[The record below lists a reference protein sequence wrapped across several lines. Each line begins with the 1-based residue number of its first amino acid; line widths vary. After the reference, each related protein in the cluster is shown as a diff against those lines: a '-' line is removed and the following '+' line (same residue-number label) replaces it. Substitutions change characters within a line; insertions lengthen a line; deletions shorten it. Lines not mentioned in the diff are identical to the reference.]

1 MTTVGLPSRHG
12 STVVPGR
19 RGPRRPPK
27 VPRPSPAPR
36 TTDPFIG
43 KVGQRIAELDAFGT
57 RRLLSDFWDHHH
69 RTGTPRVGPVDHDG
83 THLVTFLWRD
93 PMDGGRPAH
102 GVVLFVNRLTDERD
116 LARSAMERVAGSD
129 IWHLSVRMT
138 GDWRASYAFVP
149 FEEGN
154 TLLAETDQVRLRQL
168 LDRGVPDP
176 FNADR
181 IWSTGGGERSVV
193 SLPLA
198 PAQPWFR
205 PRAAVPAGLVTRHTS
220 PDLAGYPAR
229 DVWIH
234 RPAGVPTDAPLP
246 VLLLLDGEVWAEHVP
261 IAPTLANLTAAGL
274 LPPMITVMPHGGT
287 REQRWQELTGD
298 RTVLDTLADDLLP
311 AVLGR
316 RPETVTVAGVSLAGL
331 TAVAA
336 ALLRPDRFTAA
347 ACLSGSLWWTDDP
360 DAPPALHRWAEASPP
375 GVRFDLQVGSQE
387 WVLTGPHRELVEV
400 LQRSGHRARLTE
412 YNGGHDFACWR
423 GGLADA
429 LLRLH
434 ADAPTPAQFG
444 DTTR

>member
-1 MTTVGLPSRHG
+1 MTTVDLPARHG
-12 STVVPGR
+12 TSVPVP
-19 RGPRRPPK
+19 RGPLRPPK

-36 TTDPFIG
+36 TTDPFIA
-43 KVGQRIAELDAFGT
+43 KVGQRIAELDTFGT
-57 RRLLSDFWDHHH
+57 RRLLGEFWDHH
-69 RTGTPRVGPVDHDG
+69 RRSGTPRVGPVDHDG

-93 PMDGGRPAH
+93 PLVGGRPAD

-116 LARSAMERVAGSD
+116 LARSAMDRLPGSD
-129 IWHLSVRMT
+129 IWHLSVRMA
-138 GDWRASYAFVP
+138 GDWRAGYAFIPVEP
-149 FEEGN
+149 GS
-154 TLLAETDQVRLRQL
+154 TLLTETDQVLLRQL

-181 IWSTGGGERSVV
+181 IWSRNGGERSVV

-205 PRAAVPAGLVTRHTS
+205 PRAAVPAGLTTRHRS
-220 PDLAGYPAR
+220 PDLTGYPAR
-229 DVWIH
+229 DVWVH

-287 REQRWQELTGD
+287 REQRWQELIGD
-298 RTVLDTLADDLLP
+298 RAVIDTLADDLLP
-311 AVLGR
+311 AILGR
-316 RPETVTVAGVSLAGL
+316 RPDTVTVAGVSLAGL

-347 ACLSGSLWWTDDP
+347 ACLSGSLWWTEDRL
-360 DAPPALHRWAEASPP
+360 DAAEPTLHRWAREAPP
-375 GVRFDLQVGSQE
+375 GARFDLQVGTQE
-387 WVLTGPHRELVEV
+387 WVLTGPHRDLARV
-400 LQRSGHRARLTE
+400 LQDHDHPVRLTE

-434 ADAPTPAQFG
+434 TDPHYEHGENP
-444 DTTR
+444 R